1 MAISTTSIIFPII
14 VFMLL
19 STTIPTQASGS
30 GSGNSNATDLMVEA
44 CKNAS
49 INSYIKTVPKNFC
62 LSTLQSDIRSIKAKD
77 LHDLV
82 LIAMDIIKV
91 RLTSASA
98 MVKKM
103 LQNAK
108 KGTVRMRVLR
118 FCEVDYEE
126 MASILNICDA
136 MIRNYQ
142 GYKGNMRFE
151 ELASCVFDAYHPAG
165 ACEDELQDMPE
176 EAALF
181 KENTELQ
188 MLVRMG
194 SNFLV
199 PMAVP

>member
-1 MAISTTSIIFPII
+1 MAISNTSIIFPII
-14 VFMLL
+14 VFVLL
-19 STTIPTQASGS
+19 STNIPTQASDS
-30 GSGNSNATDLMVEA
+30 GSGNSKATNLMVEA

-49 INSYIKTVPKNFC
+49 INSYIKTVPEEFC

-82 LIAMDIIKV
+82 LIAMDITKG
-91 RLTSASA
+91 RLTSASG

-142 GYKGNMRFE
+142 GYKGNMRFQ
-151 ELASCVFDAYHPAG
+151 ELASCVNDAYDPAG
-165 ACEDELQDMPE
+165 ACEEELQDMPE

-188 MLVRMG
+188 MLVWMG
-194 SNFLV
+194 TNFLV
-199 PMAVP
+199 PMVVP